1 MLDEQAAVLIDG
13 APIPLADSAVSSMTA
28 DTKLAAKDPLVPSSA
43 LDRLDEESTA
53 HKAKRLATEAG
64 HKVQEAVT
72 QGLEAASSA
81 LHSVKAQVDEKIA
94 DHSAKSA
101 TVTKAPYNMKNESGP
116 VQSAPTTA
124 SASTTLATGPQEPG
138 VLDQTKAALSHA
150 ADVVMDAAHSA
161 MASAEQAFGQVSQS
175 AKSSGLVDKAKVG
188 ATNAAASVQS
198 GVNQLGA
205 AIKGATGSEISRQKD
220 LGVSDASHSQ
230 EKADGSLP
238 MERNADEFPHPRAQ
252 LHETAAH
259 SKLGAGIDS
268 EKVVVDKPISM
279 DSGLAKTDNQPDLLT
294 GPNPSLAA
302 I

>member
-1 MLDEQAAVLIDG
+1 MLDDKAAVVIDG

-28 DTKLAAKDPLVPSSA
+28 DTKLATKDPLAPSSA
-43 LDRLDEESTA
+43 LDRLDEESTM
-53 HKAKRLATEAG
+53 HKAKRLATETG

-116 VQSAPTTA
+116 VQSAPA
-124 SASTTLATGPQEPG
+124 AAASTTLATGSQEPG

-161 MASAEQAFGQVSQS
+161 MVSAEQAFGQVSQS

-188 ATNAAASVQS
+188 ATTVAASVQS

-205 AIKGATGSEISRQKD
+205 AIKGATGSEISRDKD
-220 LGVSDASHSQ
+220 MGVSDASHSK

-238 MERNADEFPHPRAQ
+238 MERNADEFPHPRAH
-252 LHETAAH
+252 LHETAAD

-268 EKVVVDKPISM
+268 EKVIVDKPISM

-294 GPNPSLAA
+294 GSNPSVAA